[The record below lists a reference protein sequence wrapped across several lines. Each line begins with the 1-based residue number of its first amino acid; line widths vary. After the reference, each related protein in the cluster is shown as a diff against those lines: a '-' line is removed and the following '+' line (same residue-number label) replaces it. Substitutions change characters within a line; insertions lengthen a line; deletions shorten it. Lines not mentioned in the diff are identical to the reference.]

1 MQSKIIFFENTF
13 EAGSIDKAKIY
24 HPAKLLHKF
33 RRFIECSDW
42 DESLLKY
49 EKYVN
54 WFPMALLQHR
64 LSSFSLSAYRSW
76 PAKLALSYEG
86 FENDSA

>member
-13 EAGSIDKAKIY
+13 EAGTMDKPKIF

-42 DESLLKY
+42 DENLLKY
-49 EKYVN
+49 EKYIN
-54 WFPMALLQHR
+54 WFSYGLIAASVLLFLPVCISILTR
-64 LSSFSLSAYRSW
+64 
-76 PAKLALSYEG
+76 
-86 FENDSA
+86 

>member
-1 MQSKIIFFENTF
+1 MRSKIIFFENTF

-24 HPAKLLHKF
+24 HPAKLLQKF

-42 DESLLKY
+42 DERLLKY

-54 WFPMALLQHR
+54 W
-64 LSSFSLSAYRSW
+64 
-76 PAKLALSYEG
+76 LSYG
-86 FENDSA
+86 IIAASALIFLPVCISILAR

>member
-13 EAGSIDKAKIY
+13 EVGIMDKPKIF

-42 DESLLKY
+42 DKRLLKY
-49 EKYVN
+49 EKYIN
-54 WFPMALLQHR
+54 WFSYGLIAASALLFLPVCISILTR
-64 LSSFSLSAYRSW
+64 
-76 PAKLALSYEG
+76 
-86 FENDSA
+86 

>member
-42 DESLLKY
+42 DERLLKY

-54 WFPMALLQHR
+54 WFSYGIIAASALIFLPVCI
-64 LSSFSLSAYRSW
+64 SI
-76 PAKLALSYEG
+76 LAR
-86 FENDSA
+86 

>member
-33 RRFIECSDW
+33 RQFIECSDW
-42 DESLLKY
+42 DERLLKY

-54 WFPMALLQHR
+54 WFSCGIIAASALFFLPVCISILTR
-64 LSSFSLSAYRSW
+64 
-76 PAKLALSYEG
+76 
-86 FENDSA
+86 